1 MQSEERREGGREKEN
16 GQSLREVWDIIKCTN
31 ILITEVPEGEK
42 SKERV
47 ENICI
52 EKKKLKITQ
61 IDEKYYL

>member
-47 ENICI
+47 EHICI
-52 EKKKLKITQ
+52 EKKS
-61 IDEKYYL
+61 